1 MRRAGKTLAEY
12 QAIRKQA
19 EQAADDALMQVCRD
33 INELTKNWRASDETV
48 DLCRRAKRH

>member
-1 MRRAGKTLAEY
+1 MRRALKTWAEY

-33 INELTKNWRASDETV
+33 INETMKKWRTNDETV